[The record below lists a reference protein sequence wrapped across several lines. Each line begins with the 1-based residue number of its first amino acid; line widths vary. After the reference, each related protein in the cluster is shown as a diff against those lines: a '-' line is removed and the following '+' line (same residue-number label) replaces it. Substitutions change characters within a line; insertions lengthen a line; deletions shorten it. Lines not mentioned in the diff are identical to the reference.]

1 MKKLLIFSCFLI
13 SNAIYSMDSTR
24 RDDTDIHGGMHIL
37 DDAHSRAMRA
47 NIARQL
53 NALDPLINAYF
64 RYVTN
69 GKAISDN
76 YDLSVREEGCFI
88 APAMPYYL
96 TRSHLG
102 LSRLGLCTFA
112 RVIKTATLAPYTAKR
127 PAPIDM
133 SEPVAPRHV
142 VVSPP
147 FVAPVKQPNARSLQE
162 VAAEEAHQR
171 TLAKRAQRKRAK
183 ERHTQVQELDPV
195 VASNLPMPQVH
206 TDRDLVVD
214 PKVKKSNWWFCCR
227 RKK

>member
-13 SNAIYSMDSTR
+13 SNAIYSMYPTGR
-24 RDDTDIHGGMHIL
+24 EHAGIHDGTHIL

-53 NALDPLINAYF
+53 SALDPLINAYF

-69 GKAISDN
+69 GEAISDN
-76 YDLSVREEGCFI
+76 YDLSVRKEGCFI
-88 APAMPYYL
+88 APAMP
-96 TRSHLG
+96 LG
-102 LSRLGLCTFA
+102 RSRLGLCSFV
-112 RVIKTATLAPYTAKR
+112 RVTRAAILAPYTAKR
-127 PAPIDM
+127 PAPIDTSDDT
-133 SEPVAPRHV
+133 SEPVASRHL

-162 VAAEEAHQR
+162 VVAEKAHQR

-183 ERHTQVQELDPV
+183 ERHKQVQELDPV

-214 PKVKKSNWWFCCR
+214 SVVKKSNWWFCCR